1 MYSSILFAGGVYDRI
16 AQRSFQRFSPM
27 IVGARLTEFN
37 ERGISSAKIH
47 DTEGSIP
54 MRRTQVFLIL
64 LCVGAG
70 SHAFAAD
77 PPAPPSTAQP
87 AQSAPAQSAPAVP
100 ATPPVATEVST
111 TTTPDTV
118 KADPGTKSDVTPEQM
133 KAFRAAGYKP
143 EVHNGRTL
151 FCRREPQIGT
161 RFESKTCGDA
171 AEIERSTRN
180 SQELAERIQSKAYV
194 KAAGN
199 P

>member
-1 MYSSILFAGGVYDRI
+1 
-16 AQRSFQRFSPM
+16 
-27 IVGARLTEFN
+27 
-37 ERGISSAKIH
+37 
-47 DTEGSIP
+47 

-70 SHAFAAD
+70 SHALAAD
-77 PPAPPSTAQP
+77 PPAPSSTA
-87 AQSAPAQSAPAVP
+87 APAPSATAVP
-100 ATPPVATEVST
+100 AAPAGTTATST
-111 TTTPDTV
+111 APTAAPA

-133 KAFRAAGYKP
+133 KAMRAAGYKP

-151 FCRREPQIGT
+151 FCRSEPQIGT

-180 SQELAERIQSKAYV
+180 SQELAERIQSKAYT
-194 KAAGN
+194 KANGN